1 MVRRVVVPMTDTT
14 YEGWKNYATWN
25 VALWLNNEYGIYVGA
40 VEFMK
45 DYKGGH
51 PYKDFI
57 KDCGLDT
64 QRTPDKIKW
73 ISQQLDYRSLNRMM
87 KELIEQ

>member
-1 MVRRVVVPMTDTT
+1 MTQ

-25 VALWLNNEYGIYVGA
+25 VSLWINNEYGIYLGA

-45 DYKGGH
+45 DYKGKH

-57 KDCGLDT
+57 TDCGLDG
-64 QRTPDKIKW
+64 QRTPDRIAWSGKE
-73 ISQQLDYRSLNRMM
+73 LDY
-87 KELIEQ
+87 KELNEMMWEFKETK